1 MIHAGFAGA
10 GVEPSVARAGVVEVL
25 DGLQEQV
32 WRTELLDAEQTYTL
46 DPTPNNWLRLRE
58 CMDIAHKENQIGL
71 VGLDDNGVVRYDIK
85 ESI

>member
-1 MIHAGFAGA
+1 M
-10 GVEPSVARAGVVEVL
+10 L

-32 WRTELLDAEQTYTL
+32 WRSELQDAEEAYTSN
-46 DPTPNNWLRLRE
+46 PTPNNWLRLQE
-58 CMDIAHKENQIGL
+58 CMDIAQKENQIGL